1 MHYCPAGVEE
11 NSVDSENDLLSIGE
25 ECEEWPVQKVKTQI
39 FVQQFV
45 TGFVCKFIYFYMR
58 IMHIVLQ
65 CTVQRKVVKKVNPDT
80 SCR

>member
-1 MHYCPAGVEE
+1 MHYCPAGEEE

-45 TGFVCKFIYFYMR
+45 TGFVFQVYLFIC
-58 IMHIVLQ
+58 IL
-65 CTVQRKVVKKVNPDT
+65 CT
-80 SCR
+80 